1 MHVVELTGL
10 KGRWQKL
17 GDSPLIIADTGH
29 NEAGIKLIVGQL
41 ARLSCQ
47 VLRMVIGVVNDKD
60 VNAMLSLLPKDAVYY
75 FTNAQIPRAL
85 PANELQQLAKTY
97 GLIGKSYPSVQEALQ
112 AAKNDASEQDAI
124 FVGGSNFIVA
134 EVV

>member
-1 MHVVELTGL
+1 MNIPG
-10 KGRWQKL
+10 G
-17 GDSPLIIADTGH
+17 
-29 NEAGIKLIVGQL
+29 
-41 ARLSCQ
+41 
-47 VLRMVIGVVNDKD
+47 
-60 VNAMLSLLPKDAVYY
+60 AVYY

>member
-1 MHVVELTGL
+1 
-10 KGRWQKL
+10 
-17 GDSPLIIADTGH
+17 
-29 NEAGIKLIVGQL
+29 
-41 ARLSCQ
+41 
-47 VLRMVIGVVNDKD
+47 
-60 VNAMLSLLPKDAVYY
+60 
-75 FTNAQIPRAL
+75 
-85 PANELQQLAKTY
+85 LQQLAKTY

>member
-1 MHVVELTGL
+1 
-10 KGRWQKL
+10 
-17 GDSPLIIADTGH
+17 
-29 NEAGIKLIVGQL
+29 
-41 ARLSCQ
+41 
-47 VLRMVIGVVNDKD
+47 MVIGVVNDKD

-85 PANELQQLAKTY
+85 PANQLQELAKTY

-112 AAKNDASEQDAI
+112 AAKNDASTNDVI